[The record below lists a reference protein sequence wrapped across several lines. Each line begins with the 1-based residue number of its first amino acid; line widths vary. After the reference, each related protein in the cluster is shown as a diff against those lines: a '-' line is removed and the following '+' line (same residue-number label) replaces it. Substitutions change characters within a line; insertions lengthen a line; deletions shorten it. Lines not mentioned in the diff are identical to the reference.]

1 MNESAMYAA
10 VSFTRLLLRTGT
22 HPESTRWVS
31 ASMGL
36 EHAPVQALAEAA
48 ERTCAQMRRQ
58 LAHEQ
63 AQRAA
68 RGLPNEAA
76 E

>member
-1 MNESAMYAA
+1 MNERAEYAA

-22 HPESTRWVS
+22 PPEGTRWVS
-31 ASMGL
+31 ASLGL
-36 EHAPVQALAEAA
+36 DHAPVQALAEAA
-48 ERTCAQMRRQ
+48 ERSCAQMRRQ

-68 RGLPNEAA
+68 RGLPSEVA